1 MSSWTTRLK
10 NRMHPR
16 LRMFF
21 ARLFLLVVTWFAVT
35 GAIEM
40 IQGNATFGPLVL
52 AGMVLGCA
60 LAAIFKSVPL
70 KYHYLLWSALRL
82 PGI

>member
-21 ARLFLLVVTWFAVT
+21 ARLFLLVVTWLAVT

-40 IQGNATFGPLVL
+40 IRGNAAFSPLVL
-52 AGMVLGCA
+52 TGLVLGLRLIHSQKA
-60 LAAIFKSVPL
+60 TAVASATADRKLAASL
-70 KYHYLLWSALRL
+70 S
-82 PGI
+82 

>member
-1 MSSWTTRLK
+1 MSSLTTGLK

-21 ARLFLLVVTWFAVT
+21 ARLFLLVVTWLAVT

-40 IQGNATFGPLVL
+40 IRGNATFSPLVL
-52 AGMVLGCA
+52 TGLVLGCA
-60 LAAIFKSVPL
+60 LAAIFKPVRSNTVR
-70 KYHYLLWSALRL
+70 LRNRQL
-82 PGI
+82 AR

>member
-21 ARLFLLVVTWFAVT
+21 ARLFLLVVTWLTVT

-40 IQGNATFGPLVL
+40 IQGDATFSPLVL
-52 AGMVLGCA
+52 TGLIVGCA
-60 LAAIFKSVPL
+60 LAAIFKPVPFE
-70 KYHYLLWSALRL
+70 YRH
-82 PGI
+82 PVE

>member
-21 ARLFLLVVTWFAVT
+21 ARLFLLVVTWLTVT

-40 IQGNATFGPLVL
+40 IRGNATFSPLVL
-52 AGMVLGCA
+52 TGLVLGCA
-60 LAAIFKSVPL
+60 LAAIFKPVPF
-70 KYHYLLWSALRL
+70 KYRQPAE
-82 PGI
+82 